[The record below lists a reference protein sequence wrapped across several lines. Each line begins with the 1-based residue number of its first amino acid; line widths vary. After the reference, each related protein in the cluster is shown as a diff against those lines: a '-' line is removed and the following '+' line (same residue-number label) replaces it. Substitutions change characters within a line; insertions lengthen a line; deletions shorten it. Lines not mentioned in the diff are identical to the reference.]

1 MNVTISVSVASI
13 DEAEQLLRNLR
24 SGLGSAPL
32 ALTVEAAPPAPAK
45 APRKSKAAAA
55 PAPAPAAEVDEL
67 GIAVD
72 EYARSNGD
80 GDDLDLTDD
89 APAAP
94 AKAAPAKPAAV
105 RVTPE
110 TIKLRVRE
118 LVEAGEMARVQAAF
132 AKVGAKKLS
141 EIPEAK
147 LGAVLALLQ
156 D

>member
-24 SGLGSAPL
+24 AGLGSAPL
-32 ALTVEAAPPAPAK
+32 ALTVEAATPAPAK

-55 PAPAPAAEVDEL
+55 PTPAPAPEADEL
-67 GIAVD
+67 GQAIE
-72 EYARSNGD
+72 EYAASNGD
-80 GDDLDLTDD
+80 GDDLDLSAE
-89 APAAP
+89 APAAAP
-94 AKAAPAKPAAV
+94 AKAAPKPAAN
-105 RVTPE
+105 VTPE

-132 AKVGAKKLS
+132 AKVGAKKFS

-147 LGAVLALLQ
+147 LGAVFALLK

>member
-24 SGLGSAPL
+24 AGLGSAPL
-32 ALTVEAAPPAPAK
+32 ALTVAAAAPAPAK
-45 APRKSKAAAA
+45 APRKSKAA
-55 PAPAPAAEVDEL
+55 PAPVAEVVDDDPL
-67 GIAVD
+67 GTAVE
-72 EYARSNGD
+72 EYAASNGE
-80 GDDLDLTDD
+80 GDDLDLSAE
-89 APAAP
+89 APAAAP
-94 AKAAPAKPAAV
+94 AKAAPKPAAN
-105 RVTPE
+105 VTPE

-132 AKVGAKKLS
+132 AKVGAKKFS

-147 LGAVLALLQ
+147 LGAVFALLK